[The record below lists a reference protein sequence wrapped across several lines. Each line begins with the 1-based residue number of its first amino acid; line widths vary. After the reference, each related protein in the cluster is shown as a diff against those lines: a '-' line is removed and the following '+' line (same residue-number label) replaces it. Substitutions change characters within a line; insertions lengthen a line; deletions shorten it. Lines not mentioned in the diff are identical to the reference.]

1 MKIPAWNERPL
12 LYRVVKRL
20 LDLAI
25 ATPLLLLTLPVQAL
39 IGLLIRLDS
48 PGPAIHRQKRLALDG
63 KEFVFMKFR
72 TMLADARQRFPEL
85 YNYGAVLERQGR
97 APFKVRVD
105 PRLTRVG
112 AWLRRTSLDELPNLF
127 HVIRGEMS
135 LVGPRP
141 EIPDLIPQ
149 YSPEQLE
156 IFRVKPG
163 VTGLPQ
169 VSGRNRLTVAET
181 LDLDYRYA
189 STASLRLDLQILA
202 RTAVIVIRGQDAY

>member
-1 MKIPAWNERPL
+1 
-12 LYRVVKRL
+12 
-20 LDLAI
+20 
-25 ATPLLLLTLPVQAL
+25 
-39 IGLLIRLDS
+39 
-48 PGPAIHRQKRLALDG
+48 LALDG

>member
-1 MKIPAWNERPL
+1 
-12 LYRVVKRL
+12 
-20 LDLAI
+20 
-25 ATPLLLLTLPVQAL
+25 
-39 IGLLIRLDS
+39 
-48 PGPAIHRQKRLALDG
+48 
-63 KEFVFMKFR
+63 
-72 TMLADARQRFPEL
+72 
-85 YNYGAVLERQGR
+85 
-97 APFKVRVD
+97 
-105 PRLTRVG
+105 
-112 AWLRRTSLDELPNLF
+112 
-127 HVIRGEMS
+127 MS